1 MFKGKIENKRQRRG
15 TTEQISQESQLTYQ
29 SLTTAKNKYPV
40 YVIVSMALNG
50 LSVVLLG
57 ICTLAIIRLAYRPVP
72 TLVQSETGEILKTEP
87 APFWHRE
94 PSVIK
99 NFVGQTFTL
108 LFSWSGMAKLPN
120 EAGELVTQ
128 RDPGVKLN
136 NNDVITTPA
145 YEASYALAAEFR
157 ESFRE
162 KIANLTPGTVWN
174 GKTQVHIEFITIG
187 EPQPIAKGRWKVNLV
202 ASLIIRSPTKPSGR
216 ALPFNKTVYIR
227 AIDTPPLPL
236 PDEATPLQQTVN
248 NIRLSRIEIDKIQDL
263 EDK

>member
-1 MFKGKIENKRQRRG
+1 MFKEKTNTKRLKRVPTQS
-15 TTEQISQESQLTYQ
+15 QPQESQSYQ

-40 YVIVSMALNG
+40 YVIASMALNG
-50 LSVVLLG
+50 LSVVLLL
-57 ICTLAIIRLAYRPVP
+57 ICTSAIIRLAYRPVP
-72 TLVQSETGEILKTEP
+72 TLVQSETGEMLKTSE
-87 APFWHRE
+87 APSWHRE
-94 PSVIK
+94 PQVIK

-108 LFSWSGMAKLPN
+108 LFSWSGIAKLPN

-145 YEASYALAAEFR
+145 YEASYALAADFR

-174 GKTQVHIEFITIG
+174 GKTQVQIEFITIG
-187 EPQPIAKGRWKVNLV
+187 EPLPITKGRWKVNLV
-202 ASLIIRSPTKPSGR
+202 ANLIIRSPTNPSGR
-216 ALPFNKTVYIR
+216 ALPFNKTVYLR

-248 NIRLSRIEIDKIQDL
+248 TIRLSQLEIYKIQDL
-263 EDK
+263 EEK